1 MTSITQVE
9 SAMTHILTER
19 ANVLA
24 KETGAIRRVRKF
36 EGADLLQTLVFGWMQ
51 HPDASLEQLSSTAAI
66 GAVQVS
72 DTAVHKRFS
81 KACAAFLHAI
91 LEELL
96 KVVVQAEM
104 VKPPRVLRRFSAVV
118 VEDSSTITLPEDL
131 AQLWRGCGGN
141 QRHTAAALKLHVR
154 WELLRGRLWG
164 PALTEGRCSDHR
176 SPLALEELPEG
187 SLYVTDLGY
196 FCLREI
202 AQRHRQHRYTLTRL
216 RVGSKLFD
224 QKRKP
229 LALESGVLPPRVGQM
244 KELRVRVGAQEQVP
258 MRLLMLRVS
267 KAIADQRREDLKADA
282 QRRQQPVSEEAL
294 RLAEW
299 TILITDAPTKRLPFQ
314 AALVLLRERWQMEL
328 LYKLWK
334 QHGQV
339 DEWRTANP
347 WRALCELYAKLI
359 GVVLQHW
366 LIVLFA
372 WQDAQRS
379 LVKLAQV
386 VRDCAGSLMEALAG
400 ERPLSSVLR
409 LVERR
414 MHSGCQMNTRKK
426 HPNSAQLL
434 ERGQVEWPLS
444 WCE

>member
-1 MTSITQVE
+1 MNRRSLSMTSIAQVE
-9 SAMTHILTER
+9 TAMNRILSER
-19 ANVLA
+19 AKVLA
-24 KETGAIRRVRKF
+24 KETGAIQRVRKLT
-36 EGADLLQTLVFGWMQ
+36 GADLLHTLVFGWMQ

-72 DTAVHKRFS
+72 DTAVHKHFS
-81 KACAAFLHAI
+81 KACATFLHAV

-104 VKPPRVLRRFSAVV
+104 VTPPKVLRRFSAVV

-164 PALTEGRCSDHR
+164 PALTEGRCSDHH

-187 SLYVTDLGY
+187 SLYVADLGY
-196 FCLREI
+196 FSLREM
-202 AQRHRQHRYTLTRL
+202 AQRHRQHRFTLTRL
-216 RVGSKLFD
+216 RVGTKLFD

-258 MRLLMLRVS
+258 MRLLMLRVP
-267 KAIADQRREDLKADA
+267 KAIADQRRQDLKADA

-294 RLAEW
+294 RLADW
-299 TILITDAPTKRLPFQ
+299 TILITDASAKRLPFQ

-386 VRDCAGSLMEALAG
+386 VTDCAGCLMEALAG
-400 ERPLSSVLR
+400 ERPLSGVLR
-409 LVERR
+409 LR
-414 MHSGCQMNTRKK
+414 
-426 HPNSAQLL
+426 
-434 ERGQVEWPLS
+434 
-444 WCE
+444 

>member
-1 MTSITQVE
+1 MNWPRCGAAVE
-9 SAMTHILTER
+9 AIKRIL
-19 ANVLA
+19 L
-24 KETGAIRRVRKF
+24 
-36 EGADLLQTLVFGWMQ
+36 
-51 HPDASLEQLSSTAAI
+51 
-66 GAVQVS
+66 
-72 DTAVHKRFS
+72 
-81 KACAAFLHAI
+81 
-91 LEELL
+91 
-96 KVVVQAEM
+96 
-104 VKPPRVLRRFSAVV
+104 PPSNCM
-118 VEDSSTITLPEDL
+118 
-131 AQLWRGCGGN
+131 CGF
-141 QRHTAAALKLHVR
+141 
-154 WELLRGRLWG
+154 ELLRGRIWG

-176 SPLALEELPEG
+176 SPLALQELPEG

-216 RVGSKLFD
+216 RVGTKLFN
-224 QKRKP
+224 QQRQP
-229 LALESGVLPPRVGQM
+229 LALERGVLPPRVGQM

-258 MRLLMLRVS
+258 MRLLMLRVP
-267 KAIADQRREDLKADA
+267 KKIADQRREDLKADA

-299 TILITDAPTKRLPFQ
+299 TILITDAPAKRLPFQ

-334 QHGQV
+334 QHGRV

-379 LVKLAQV
+379 LIKLAQV

-400 ERPLSSVLR
+400 ERPLRCVLQ

-414 MHSGCQMNTRKK
+414 MHSGCQMNKRKK

>member
-1 MTSITQVE
+1 MKRRSLLMTSIAQVE
-9 SAMTHILTER
+9 TAMSHILTQR
-19 ANVLA
+19 ANVLT

-36 EGADLLQTLVFGWMQ
+36 RGADLLQTLVFGWMQ

-66 GAVQVS
+66 AAVQVS

-81 KACAAFLHAI
+81 KACASFLHAI

-96 KVVVQAEM
+96 TVIVQAEM
-104 VKPPRVLRRFSAVV
+104 VKPPKVLRRFSAVV
-118 VEDSSTITLPEDL
+118 VEDSSTITLPEEL

-164 PALTEGRCSDHR
+164 PALTEGRCSDHH

-187 SLYVTDLGY
+187 SLDVADLGY
-196 FCLREI
+196 FSLGEM
-202 AQRHRQHRYTLTRL
+202 AQRHRQHRFT
-216 RVGSKLFD
+216 
-224 QKRKP
+224 P
-229 LALESGVLPPRVGQM
+229 
-244 KELRVRVGAQEQVP
+244 
-258 MRLLMLRVS
+258 
-267 KAIADQRREDLKADA
+267 
-282 QRRQQPVSEEAL
+282 
-294 RLAEW
+294 
-299 TILITDAPTKRLPFQ
+299 KRLPFQ

-328 LYKLWK
+328 LDKLWK

-400 ERPLSSVLR
+400 ERPLSRVLR

-444 WCE
+444 WCQ